1 MVAGGAQGEEAAAA
15 VLGLRE
21 RGARVGG
28 GPVRPTKIDSQP
40 DLFQSRVWVY
50 NLQLSHTMK
59 IK

>member
-1 MVAGGAQGEEAAAA
+1 MVAGGAQGEAVVA

-28 GPVRPTKIDSQP
+28 GPVRPTEIDSQP

>member
-1 MVAGGAQGEEAAAA
+1 MVAGGAQGEEAAA

-28 GPVRPTKIDSQP
+28 GSVRPTEIDSQP

-50 NLQLSHTMK
+50 NLQLSHNME